1 MTKVLIADE
10 MSPDAKATFEAR
22 GIEVE
27 VSTGMDEAEL
37 TRRIG
42 ACDGLVVRSATK
54 VTATVLERAEI
65 LKVIGRAGIGV
76 DNIDLNAATA
86 RGIVVMNTPYGNS
99 ITTAEHAV
107 AMMFALARQ
116 IPQANQSTHA
126 GKWERSR
133 FVGVE
138 LMGKTLGIVGC
149 GNVGSVVADRAQGL
163 RMKVI
168 AYDPYLSPERAADL
182 GVEKVDF
189 DTLLGR
195 ADFVSLHAPLTDAT
209 RNLID
214 ASAIAK
220 MKRGARIINCAR
232 GGMIVEADLKAAL
245 ESGHVA
251 AAALDVFS
259 AEPPTGN
266 ILLGMQGVVATPH
279 LGASTTE
286 AQEKVALQIAEQM
299 SDYLL
304 NGAVVHS
311 LNMPSVSAED
321 APKLVPSMRLAEQ
334 LGSFAGQ
341 ITETAIKAVSI
352 EYAGQAAELNTS
364 PLTAAVLKGLLTPLL
379 ETVNLVS
386 APVIAKE
393 RNIEVTEIKRERADA
408 FQTLVKLTV
417 TTEAQ
422 SRSVAGTLFGAEMPR
437 IVEIRGIPIDAELV
451 PHMLFVTN
459 NDQPGFIGALGTTL
473 GDAGINIATFT
484 LGRSGPG
491 GDAVALVGLDTPA
504 SDSVIERVRE
514 LPPVTRVR
522 ALSF

>member
-10 MSPDAKATFEAR
+10 MSPDAEATFEAR

-27 VSTGMDEAEL
+27 VSTDMDEAEL

-42 ACDGLVVRSATK
+42 AYDGLVVRSATK
-54 VTATVLERAEI
+54 VTAAVIEGASS
-65 LKVIGRAGIGV
+65 LKVIGRAGMGV
-76 DNIDLNAATA
+76 DNIDVNAATA

-99 ITTAEHAV
+99 ITTAEHAI

-168 AYDPYLSPERAADL
+168 AYDPYLSPGRASDL
-182 GVEKVDF
+182 GVEKVDL

-209 RNLID
+209 RSLVD
-214 ASAIAK
+214 AQAIAK
-220 MKRGARIINCAR
+220 MKPGARIINCAR
-232 GGMIVEADLKAAL
+232 GGLIVEADLKSAL
-245 ESGHVA
+245 ESGQVA
-251 AAALDVFS
+251 AAALDVYS
-259 AEPPTGN
+259 AEPPKGN
-266 ILLGMQGVVATPH
+266 VLLGMESVVATPH

-286 AQEKVALQIAEQM
+286 AQEKVALQVTEQI
-299 SDYLL
+299 SDFLL
-304 NGAVVHS
+304 NGAVVNA

-341 ITETAIKAVSI
+341 ITETAIKAISI
-352 EYAGQAAELNTS
+352 EYGGQAAQLNTS

-386 APVIAKE
+386 APVIARE
-393 RNIEVTEIKRERADA
+393 RNIEVTEVKREHADA
-408 FQTLVKLTV
+408 FQTQIKLDV

-459 NDQPGFIGALGTTL
+459 HDQPGFIGALGTTL
-473 GDAGINIATFT
+473 GEAGINIATFT
-484 LGRSGPG
+484 LGRAGPG
-491 GDAVALVGLDTPA
+491 GDAVALVGVDTPA
-504 SDSVIERVRE
+504 SDSVIESVRA
-514 LPPVTRVR
+514 LPPVTRVK

>member
-10 MSPDAKATFEAR
+10 MSPDAEATFEAR

-27 VSTGMDEAEL
+27 VSTDMDEAEL

-42 ACDGLVVRSATK
+42 AYDGLVVRSATK
-54 VTATVLERAEI
+54 VTAAVIEGASS
-65 LKVIGRAGIGV
+65 LKVIGRAGMGV
-76 DNIDLNAATA
+76 DNIDVNAATA

-99 ITTAEHAV
+99 ITTAEHAI

-168 AYDPYLSPERAADL
+168 AYDPYLSPGRASDL

-209 RNLID
+209 RSLVD
-214 ASAIAK
+214 AQAIAK
-220 MKRGARIINCAR
+220 MKPGARIINCAR
-232 GGMIVEADLKAAL
+232 GGLIVEADLKSAL
-245 ESGHVA
+245 ESGQVA
-251 AAALDVFS
+251 AAALDVYS
-259 AEPPTGN
+259 AEPPKGN
-266 ILLGMQGVVATPH
+266 VLLGMESVVATPH

-286 AQEKVALQIAEQM
+286 AQEKVALQVTEQI
-299 SDYLL
+299 SDFLL
-304 NGAVVHS
+304 NGAVVNA

-341 ITETAIKAVSI
+341 ITETAIKAISI
-352 EYAGQAAELNTS
+352 EYGGQAAQLNTS

-386 APVIAKE
+386 APVIARE
-393 RNIEVTEIKRERADA
+393 RNIEVTEVKREHADA
-408 FQTLVKLTV
+408 FQTQIKLDV

-437 IVEIRGIPIDAELV
+437 IVEIRGIP
-451 PHMLFVTN
+451 
-459 NDQPGFIGALGTTL
+459 
-473 GDAGINIATFT
+473 
-484 LGRSGPG
+484 
-491 GDAVALVGLDTPA
+491 
-504 SDSVIERVRE
+504 
-514 LPPVTRVR
+514 
-522 ALSF
+522 